1 MYIIFIS
8 CMQVYIYTSPQCQ
21 AAKVSQL
28 PERDAGERRLVTT
41 LAQQHL
47 KVQVYRIYI
56 GQKLPCQKLTAV
68 THRKSFGFMFHEYI
82 MRTNLFLVQLVFF
95 MHHVYTEFLHHACNY
110 TSIQV
115 PNVRPPR

>member
-1 MYIIFIS
+1 MRTNLFLVLLGVFSCIMYIIRITS

-56 GQKLPCQKLTAV
+56 GQKLPCRKLLLHIENHLA
-68 THRKSFGFMFHEYI
+68 SYFMNI
-82 MRTNLFLVQLVFF
+82 L
-95 MHHVYTEFLHHACNY
+95 
-110 TSIQV
+110 
-115 PNVRPPR
+115 